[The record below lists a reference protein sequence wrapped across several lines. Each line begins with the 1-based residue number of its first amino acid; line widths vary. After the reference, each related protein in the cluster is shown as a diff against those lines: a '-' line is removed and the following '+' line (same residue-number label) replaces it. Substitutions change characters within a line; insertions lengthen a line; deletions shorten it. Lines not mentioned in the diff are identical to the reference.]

1 MPATWQ
7 ERIGSL
13 ISAAGVAWGVK
24 VATDGFSS
32 LSNLVLP
39 TGGPLEL
46 SALGILLWIYAKYRR
61 SVVLR

>member
-1 MPATWQ
+1 MPPIWQ

-13 ISAAGVAWGVK
+13 ISAVGVGWGVK

-46 SALGILLWIYAKYRR
+46 TALGILLWLYAKYRR
-61 SVVLR
+61 SVMLH

>member
-1 MPATWQ
+1 MSPTWQ

-13 ISAAGVAWGVK
+13 IAAGGTAWGVK

-39 TGGPLEL
+39 AGGPLEMT
-46 SALGILLWIYAKYRR
+46 ALGVLLWIYAKYRR

>member
-1 MPATWQ
+1 MPPTWQ

-13 ISAAGVAWGVK
+13 IAAVGVGWGVK

-46 SALGILLWIYAKYRR
+46 TALGILLWIYAKYRR
-61 SVVLR
+61 SVVLH